1 MVKKKS
7 CVFISGAGTN
17 LRALIRSSREY
28 NYPINI
34 NLVISDNKNALGL
47 KIAKKYNIDY
57 KIFNLKKNNQLEI
70 ALRVL
75 KKKKISLICLAG
87 YMKILSKKFIKR
99 FNKRIINI
107 HPSLLPKYKGLDTF
121 KKVLINKPVFFL
133 SSPRT
138 PCNQCPVYKKQ
149 KSSLM
154 LSSNPEFCGF
164 LL

>member
-57 KIFNLKKNNQLEI
+57 KIFDL
-70 ALRVL
+70 
-75 KKKKISLICLAG
+75 
-87 YMKILSKKFIKR
+87 
-99 FNKRIINI
+99 
-107 HPSLLPKYKGLDTF
+107 
-121 KKVLINKPVFFL
+121 
-133 SSPRT
+133 
-138 PCNQCPVYKKQ
+138 
-149 KSSLM
+149 
-154 LSSNPEFCGF
+154 
-164 LL
+164 